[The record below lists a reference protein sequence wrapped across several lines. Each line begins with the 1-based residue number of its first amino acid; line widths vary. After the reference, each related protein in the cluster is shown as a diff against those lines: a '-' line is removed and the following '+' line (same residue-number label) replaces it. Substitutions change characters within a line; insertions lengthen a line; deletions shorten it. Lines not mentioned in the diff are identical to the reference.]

1 MEMVG
6 WHHQL
11 NGHERGQTLGNSEG
25 QGSLGCCSPCGHKR
39 VRHDLATEQQN
50 ACRHRSSSS
59 LFFLFLALVCWSLL
73 PLLIPCSF
81 SMFYPFFHSSTFSS
95 LSSFLPDPHSSLFH
109 RCLLFPFTG
118 PWLPGPSFI
127 LVALLFQKQ
136 KLCREAHGAV
146 FCPVTPRCLPATP
159 AKAHTWVSTLHN
171 PCGGTL
177 SARIWRHKLCCLPWW
192 PDICYWIFMYNSL
205 WPWTQ
210 TSTQPQW
217 AGDASPSSTS

>member
-11 NGHERGQTLGNSEG
+11 NGHELGQTLGNSEG

-159 AKAHTWVSTLHN
+159 AKAHT
-171 PCGGTL
+171 
-177 SARIWRHKLCCLPWW
+177 
-192 PDICYWIFMYNSL
+192 
-205 WPWTQ
+205 
-210 TSTQPQW
+210 
-217 AGDASPSSTS
+217 